1 MAQFGDLL
9 AELRQDKKLTQKQL
23 AKIIYVSSGTICN
36 SVIMR
41 IMYIIRTLKNW
52 LHLRIT
58 LMLL

>member
-36 SVIMR
+36 YENNV
-41 IMYIIRTLKNW
+41 
-52 LHLRIT
+52 H
-58 LMLL
+58 